1 MAGIVRSGHAGTE
14 SGGASERDWRGT
26 LGDGRTDSGTAC
38 GARWRRNELDGTPRD
53 CRRAAQPA
61 ESGTARVRSVACQP
75 SSARHGSAG
84 ESVMKRTCRQIAA
97 SALRGR
103 PLNWRE
109 AFPHAVIITDAKK
122 LAQLRAEVAKRNG
135 GRQQGGAAAKNA
147 RSDARTGNTE
157 ITESLIQIF

>member
-1 MAGIVRSGHAGTE
+1 
-14 SGGASERDWRGT
+14 
-26 LGDGRTDSGTAC
+26 
-38 GARWRRNELDGTPRD
+38 
-53 CRRAAQPA
+53 
-61 ESGTARVRSVACQP
+61 
-75 SSARHGSAG
+75 
-84 ESVMKRTCRQIAA
+84 MKRTCRQIAA

-135 GRQQGGAAAKNA
+135 GRQRGSAAAKNA